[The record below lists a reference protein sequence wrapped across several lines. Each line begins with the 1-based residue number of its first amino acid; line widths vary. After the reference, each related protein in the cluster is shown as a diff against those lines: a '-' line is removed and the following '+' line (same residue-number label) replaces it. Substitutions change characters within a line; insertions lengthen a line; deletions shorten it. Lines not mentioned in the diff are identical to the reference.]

1 MTLSAR
7 TRWERHRTAQ
17 GLPVDVDA
25 CEACGFA
32 PQGPAR
38 WVSGTGPIR
47 ESADEDI
54 RAVCGLCAAVTILV
68 GELAGRHGWHP
79 AARKLRAGLLG
90 AASAAIRDAKVE
102 SLPVSVGAPPSVGG
116 GCSAGAESP
125 SVPEAGI
132 GRPVQEGVSLAELRG
147 RLGAVR

>member
-1 MTLSAR
+1 VTLSAR
-7 TRWERHRTAQ
+7 TRWERHRTTQ

-54 RAVCGLCAAVTILV
+54 RAVCGLCAAVTILA

-79 AARKLRAGLLG
+79 ASSKLRAGLLG
-90 AASAAIRDAKVE
+90 AASAAIRDAKTG
-102 SLPVSVGAPPSVGG
+102 SLPGSDGSPPSVGG

-125 SVPEAGI
+125 SASQAEI
-132 GRPVQEGVSLAELRG
+132 DRSVQEGAS
-147 RLGAVR
+147 LGALRRHLGVAR